1 MKNNGAI
8 VLKQETIDWSR
19 EEQRYNQENPVII
32 TSELLE
38 EGFII
43 VIVAYDNGEET
54 FFYVNGTLKAI
65 TPQIGNLL
73 LNEIITRDTLVGN
86 EVITRSTKLD
96 LITIAKEYVQE
107 TVIHKGDGGKEHILV
122 LSLDLDRSEQMD
134 NWIHLLNHQHKDTD
148 GSALLDEIRRLAMAT
163 AYSTDIENVVTEASL
178 ITVSANPGSQ
188 YATGIEESLFTNID
202 IQEDLWKR
210 DDKYPGEDDDDFVS
224 RREKDAI
231 NQREKDRKLGSNK
244 HSPKAN
250 AYPEKSQANDDSDV
264 IDVEYK
270 ESKDSKTE
278 PKPDN
283 VMPDATKAT
292 VQSNGVSTP
301 LIGVDEPTKG
311 QPVKE
316 VTPDPS
322 PIVRIKD
329 TLIWGI
335 QVVLIFIGYI
345 GLSLLF
351 AALSGSLIPVV
362 TNIFFPIIIGI
373 AAVVSRSNLPS
384 GSGSR

>member
-1 MKNNGAI
+1 MKNSSAI
-8 VLKQETIDWSR
+8 ILKQESIDWSR

-54 FFYVNGTLKAI
+54 FFYANGTLKAI

-188 YATGIEESLFTNID
+188 YAQGDEESLFTSID

-210 DDKYPGEDDDDFVS
+210 DDKYPGDDDEFIS

-244 HSPKAN
+244 YSPKGN
-250 AYPEKSQANDDSDV
+250 AYPKKSQPNDDSDV

-283 VMPDATKAT
+283 VKSDATKAT
-292 VQSNGVSTP
+292 IQPKGVSTP
-301 LIGVDEPTKG
+301 PVNLDEPTKG
-311 QPVKE
+311 QPAKE

-322 PIVRIKD
+322 PIIRIKD
-329 TLIWGI
+329 TLIWGV
-335 QVVLIFIGYI
+335 QVVLIFLGYI

-373 AAVVSRSNLPS
+373 AAVISRGFPW
-384 GSGSR
+384 GPGSR